1 MTALDV
7 FNVLPIRDRGTVA
20 SPFYSHPYGGIS
32 RDIVV
37 SRDGFARFFELDSL
51 DMALV
56 DGFAGSSMKLYD
68 TLFDDWCEACG
79 YAFLSQHGKITYSI
93 TMISRDHTRVGE
105 LLQIAPYLWEGNDN
119 CDPHGI
125 DRPIVDFSDGTG
137 VWKGPG
143 KGGN

>member
-20 SPFYSHPYGGIS
+20 SPFYSHPYGGIG

-37 SRDGFARFFELDSL
+37 DRAGFMRFFELDEY
-51 DMALV
+51 DMVAV
-56 DGFAGSSMKLYD
+56 DSFAGQNMKLYD

-79 YAFLSQHGKITYSI
+79 YAFLHPAGRITYRI

-105 LLQIAPYLWEGNDN
+105 LLQIAPYLWEGNDD
-119 CDPHGI
+119 CAPHGI
-125 DRPIVDFSDGTG
+125 ERPQDPIIWGDYDRP
-137 VWKGPG
+137 PELY
-143 KGGN
+143 